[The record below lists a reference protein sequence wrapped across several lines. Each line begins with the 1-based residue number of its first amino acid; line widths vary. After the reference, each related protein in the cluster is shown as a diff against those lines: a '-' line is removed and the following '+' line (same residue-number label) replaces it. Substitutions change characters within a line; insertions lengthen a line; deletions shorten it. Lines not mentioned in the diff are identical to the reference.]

1 MIAYALSKTR
11 TMNFDLSEFDT
22 ARVLVLGDVML
33 DRYWHGATTRISPE
47 APVPVVRV
55 TDTEARA
62 GGAANVAAN
71 ISALGAA
78 VTLSGVV
85 GDDEAAR
92 VLADLMQA
100 HGVDYQP
107 LADASRPTVSKM
119 RVMSRHQQ
127 LMRLDFEEIPGDDK
141 MARRLM
147 ARFAGAIGD
156 YDVAVLSDYAKGTV
170 SATSGFMDAARER
183 GVRVLVD
190 PKGRDFGRYQGAF
203 CLTPNRGEFEAVV
216 GACASDAEVAARGSE
231 LCRDFDFAYVLVT
244 RGEEGM
250 SLVARDGSADHLQ
263 ALAREVFD
271 VTGAGDT
278 VIAVFATALAAG
290 HAPARAMQ
298 LANMAAGLV
307 VARLGTAVVQRAALA
322 EALNAAE
329 APSLTAA
336 PPVVDHQTLVAH
348 LTKQRLAGHRI
359 VMTNGC
365 FDLLHAGH
373 VQCLEEA
380 RALGDCLI
388 VAVNDDAS
396 VARLKGPTRPLTPLA
411 QRMAVLGALRAVDL
425 VVAFSEDTP
434 AKLID
439 TIMPDVLVKG
449 GDYTP
454 ETIVGA
460 DVVLANGGEVKVVPL
475 HAGLSTTGLIAAATS
490 GGPA

>member
-1 MIAYALSKTR
+1 
-11 TMNFDLSEFDT
+11 MNLDLSEFDAT
-22 ARVLVLGDVML
+22 RVLVLGDVML

-47 APVPVVRV
+47 APVPIVHV

-85 GDDEAAR
+85 GDDEAAFM
-92 VLADLMQA
+92 LADLMQA

-107 LADASRPTVSKM
+107 HTDPSRPTVSKM

-127 LMRLDFEEIPGDDK
+127 LMRLDFEEVPGSDEV
-141 MARRLM
+141 ARALM
-147 ARFAGAIGD
+147 SRFAGGIGD
-156 YDVAVLSDYAKGTV
+156 YDVVVLSDYAKGSL
-170 SATSGFMDAARER
+170 SATSGLLDAAEAC

-190 PKGRDFGRYQGAF
+190 PKGRDFGRYRGAF

-216 GACASDAEVAARGSE
+216 GACVTDADVAARGSE
-231 LCRDFDFAYVLVT
+231 LCQEFDFEYVLVT

-250 SLVARDGSADHLQ
+250 SLIARDGMAAHLQ

-290 HAPARAMQ
+290 HSPVRAMR
-298 LANMAAGLV
+298 LANSAAGLV
-307 VARLGTAVVQRAALA
+307 VSRLGTAVVTRRDLA
-322 EALNAAE
+322 EAVNAAE
-329 APSLTAA
+329 APVPSKSQ
-336 PPVVDHQTLVAH
+336 PIVDEDALIARVKQ
-348 LTKQRLAGHRI
+348 QRLAGQRI

-373 VQCLEEA
+373 VQCLEQA
-380 RALGDCLI
+380 RAFGDCLI

-396 VARLKGPTRPLTPLA
+396 VTRLKGPTRPLTPLA
-411 QRMAVLGALRAVDL
+411 HRMSVLGALRAVDL
-425 VVAFSEDTP
+425 VVAFAEDTP
-434 AKLID
+434 AQLIEA
-439 TIMPDVLVKG
+439 IMPDVLVKG
-449 GDYTP
+449 GDYVP
-454 ETIVGA
+454 DTIVGA

-475 HAGLSTTGLIAAATS
+475 HAGLSTTGLINTAIS
-490 GGPA
+490 GDSA